1 MKDNIININLE
12 TSTAPIVQEVRGRDW
27 IEYGTD
33 DWRNLYPQFLID
45 LYYSSSISAAI
56 INATAEMIAG
66 ENLIIEDDDDRNME
80 ARIKLQ
86 NFMNRANGNESLHE
100 VLKKVAFDFK
110 LQGAFALNIVWS
122 KDRTQIAEIYHVGVE
137 KIRCAR
143 PDEFGKTKGYYIS
156 ADWSNTRQNK
166 PKYVPA
172 FNINDRTSANQI
184 MYAGLY
190 SPNMNSYYTPDYVSC
205 NNWALID
212 SRVSEFH
219 LNNISAGFSGSFM
232 INFAN
237 GVPTQEERMQIEQSL
252 SDKFTGQNNAG
263 KFVLTFSDDN
273 TRTPQIQAIS
283 PSDLDK
289 QYIALQ
295 ELLTQNI
302 LSGHRVTSPMLM
314 GIKNDTGLGSNVDE
328 LNSASNFYLNTVV
341 KPFQDQIVKQL
352 RKIFQVNNMDM
363 PVNFVQLK
371 PITLD
376 FTSEDLKAVMT
387 EAEIRE
393 ELGLEPLDIEV
404 REDLSKVGSMI
415 TDGIELPLFDT
426 IAEAEA
432 EAEKLGCKGHH
443 EHTQDGKTYYMP
455 CENHEQITSLADC
468 GCKEN
473 LITPNPCTPGY
484 EAIGTKIKDGREVP
498 NCVPVK
504 ARKEKCDCEKTK
516 LSKSEKTE
524 LEKFID
530 QYGEDIPEG
539 WELIDDE
546 IVDGEHQDFDFES
559 ELNKVA
565 NQEPLELASTGTAR
579 PNARSSQ
586 DGTNKDDNEFYKV
599 RYVYAKDNFL
609 SQEGETRDFCRLM
622 TSAKKVYRKEDILQM
637 GEKAV
642 NPGWGPRGAATY
654 SIWLYKG
661 GGNCHHFWLRQIYKT
676 SLRGAKSKIKPSE
689 AISYTKALSEGF
701 TAERNDTLVARP
713 PKRMR
718 NEGFLTPR

>member
-12 TSTAPIVQEVRGRDW
+12 TSTAPVVQEVRGKEW

-33 DWRNLYPQFLID
+33 DWKNLYPQFLID

-66 ENLIIEDDDDRNME
+66 ENLIIEDEDDRDTE
-80 ARIKLQ
+80 AKIKLQ

-156 ADWSNTRQNK
+156 SDWGNTRMHK

-172 FNINDRTSANQI
+172 FNTNDRTSANQI

-232 INFAN
+232 VNFAN
-237 GVPTQEERMQIEQSL
+237 GIPTQEERLQIEQSL
-252 SDKFTGQNNAG
+252 TDKFTSQNNAG

-314 GIKNDTGLGSNVDE
+314 GIKNETGLGSNVDE
-328 LNSASNFYLNTVV
+328 LNSAANFYLNSVV

-376 FTSEDLKAVMT
+376 FTSQDLKAVMT
-387 EAEIRE
+387 EDEIRE

-404 REDLSKVGSMI
+404 REDLSEVG
-415 TDGIELPLFDT
+415 TVDGQPVFST

-432 EAEKLGCKGHH
+432 HAKTLGCEGYH
-443 EHTQDGKTYYMP
+443 EHEYEGRTVYMA
-455 CENHEQITSLADC
+455 CKDHSEATELSDC
-468 GCKEN
+468 SCDKKK
-473 LITPNPCTPGY
+473 P
-484 EAIGTKIKDGREVP
+484 
-498 NCVPVK
+498 
-504 ARKEKCDCEKTK
+504 KCDCQKHN
-516 LSKSEKTE
+516 LSKAEKTE
-524 LEKFID
+524 LDKFIAEF
-530 QYGEDIPEG
+530 GEDVSDE

-546 IVDGEHQDFDFES
+546 VVDGEHQDFDFET
-559 ELNKVA
+559 ELNKIA
-565 NQEPLELASTGTAR
+565 NEKVELAKPITAR
-579 PNARSSQ
+579 PNAKSEQ
-586 DGTNKDDNEFYKV
+586 DGVNKSFNDYYKV
-599 RYVYAKDNFL
+599 RYVYATDNFL
-609 SQEGETRDFCRLM
+609 VNKSGTSRKFCELM
-622 TSAKKVYRKEDILQM
+622 VGANKVYRKEDVVNANSQNLNPGFGHPESAYIE
-637 GEKAV
+637 GEK
-642 NPGWGPRGAATY
+642 GTY
-654 SIWLYKG
+654 NLFLFKG
-661 GGNCHHFWLRQIYKT
+661 GPQCRHFWLRRIYKT
-676 SLRGAKSKIKPSE
+676 SLRNAKQPIQDAE
-689 AISYTKALSEGF
+689 VISYTKALSEGF
-701 TAERNDTLVARP
+701 TIKRNDKLVAIAP
-713 PKRMR
+713 QRMK
-718 NEGFLTPR
+718 NNGYYN

>member
-66 ENLIIEDDDDRNME
+66 ENLIIENDDDRDME

-100 VLKKVAFDFK
+100 VIKKVAFDFK
-110 LQGAFALNIVWS
+110 LQGAFALNVVWS

-156 ADWSNTRQNK
+156 ADWSNTRINK

-172 FNINDRTSANQI
+172 FNVNDRTSANQI

-190 SPNMNSYYTPDYVSC
+190 SPNMNSYFTPDYVSC

-232 INFAN
+232 VNFAN
-237 GVPTQEERMQIEQSL
+237 GIPTQEERMQIEQSL
-252 SDKFTGQNNAG
+252 AQKFTGQNNAG

-387 EAEIRE
+387 EDEIRN

-404 REDLSKVGSMI
+404 REDLSEVGMI
-415 TDGIELPLFDT
+415 DGQPVFST

-432 EAEKLGCKGHH
+432 HAKTLGCEGYH
-443 EHTQDGKTYYMP
+443 EHEYEGRTVYMA
-455 CENHEQITSLADC
+455 CEGHAEATELSDC
-468 GCKEN
+468 
-473 LITPNPCTPGY
+473 
-484 EAIGTKIKDGREVP
+484 
-498 NCVPVK
+498 NCEK
-504 ARKEKCDCEKTK
+504 QKEKCDCEKTE
-516 LSKSEKTE
+516 LSKEAKTE

-559 ELNKVA
+559 ELNNVA
-565 NQEPLELASTGTAR
+565 NEKFNFVRTGRAN
-579 PNARSSQ
+579 PNVRSEQ
-586 DGTNKDDNEFYKV
+586 DGLNKDGDAYFKV
-599 RYVYAKDNFL
+599 RYVYTKNNSVSGD
-609 SQEGETRDFCRLM
+609 GESRSFCKLM
-622 TSAKKVYRKEDILQM
+622 TATKKKYRKEDILRM
-637 GEKAV
+637 TNIAV
-642 NPGWGPRGAATY
+642 NPGWGARGADTY
-654 SIWLYKG
+654 SIWLFKG
-661 GGNCHHFWLRQIYKT
+661 GALCHHYWKRQIFQAPATDEGFVVYPDNIT
-676 SLRGAKSKIKPSE
+676 TDKIVT
-689 AISYTKALSEGF
+689 ATKARSEGF
-701 TAERNDTLVARP
+701 TIKRNDSLVARA
-713 PKRMR
+713 PKTMK
-718 NEGFLTPR
+718 NEGFLE